1 MSLRETVHDRWGNPI
16 YLTEERWDHI
26 LEFHEEMAG
35 FRAELLAVL
44 RQGNRRQDAL
54 DPSVYIYFLAFGH
67 LPGHNT
73 HIIVVVKFALRTD
86 SEPATANNFVL
97 TAYPKTL
104 YSQR

>member
-1 MSLRETVHDRWGNPI
+1 MPETAYDRWGNPI

-26 LEFHEEMAG
+26 LEFHEEMVD
-35 FRAELLAVL
+35 FRAELFATL

-54 DPSVYIYFLAFGH
+54 DPSIYLYFLSCDH

-73 HIIVVVKFALRTD
+73 HIVVVVKFALRTD
-86 SEPATANNFVL
+86 SGSATPNNFVL
-97 TAYPKTL
+97 TAYQKTL